1 VAQAKGRGAAAK
13 KVAAKKTAVKNSAV
27 TNGAAK
33 KTAAAK
39 VKKAAA
45 SAAAKQRVYFR
56 QSDFPLTTLQHA
68 QKIASGLVDN
78 FAGDSA
84 SPPDVALA
92 LGISPTSSAWQT
104 LTGASIAYGL
114 TDGGINANVIKL
126 TALGKRLVAPEEEGQ
141 DVAARREAILKPRIL
156 REFFEKYR
164 RAKLPNETIA
174 INVLR
179 AFGLPPE
186 RAPAAFEVI
195 KSNGAYAGIIRDT
208 PTGPF
213 VNLDSPGVPSPAAT
227 QDLHEQP
234 SDAPFNDVDDE
245 AGTLAT
251 ASRSFELPAASN
263 VLPDAKANRVFITH
277 GKQLAI
283 VGQIKELLS
292 FGNFEPIV
300 SVERE
305 ATAIPVPEKVF
316 EDMRSCGAGVLH
328 VGAEG
333 KYLDKDGNEHIKIND
348 NVLIEIGAAMALYG
362 KRVILLVEKG
372 VVLPSNLQGLYRC
385 EFEGDKLDYDSTM
398 KLLKTFSQ
406 FR

>member
-1 VAQAKGRGAAAK
+1 MVQAKK
-13 KVAAKKTAVKNSAV
+13 KSPTKTAVSS
-27 TNGAAK
+27 K
-33 KTAAAK
+33 KGSPTK
-39 VKKAAA
+39 IEEK
-45 SAAAKQRVYFR
+45 RVYFR
-56 QSDFPLTTLQHA
+56 QSDFPQTSLQQA
-68 QKIASGLVDN
+68 QKLAGALVDN

-92 LGISPTSSAWQT
+92 IGSSPTSSVWQS
-104 LTGASIAYGL
+104 LAGASIAYGL
-114 TDGGINANVIKL
+114 TDGGVNANVMKL
-126 TALGKRLVAPEEEGQ
+126 TPLGKRLVAPEEEGE

-174 INVLR
+174 VNVLR
-179 AFGLPPE
+179 SLGLPQE
-186 RAPAAFEVI
+186 RARTAFEII
-195 KSNGAYAGIIRDT
+195 KANGTYAGIIREG

-213 VNLDSPGVPSPAAT
+213 VNLDSPGVPTPAT
-227 QDLHEQP
+227 STD
-234 SDAPFNDVDDE
+234 
-245 AGTLAT
+245 
-251 ASRSFELPAASN
+251 
-263 VLPDAKANRVFITH
+263 LPDHDSEGPESAPTAANRSEATPAIVAPPAPSAAPPVDPKGNRVFITH
-277 GKQLAI
+277 GKQRAI

-316 EDMRSCGAGVLH
+316 EDMRSCSAGVLH

-333 KYLDKDGNEHIKIND
+333 KYLDRDGNEHVKIND

-372 VVLPSNLQGLYRC
+372 VALPSNLQGLYRC